1 MSDKPFPSN
10 PYVIGV
16 PLTSDVGFY
25 GRRDMFIFI
34 EDILDQGA

>member
-16 PLTSDVGFY
+16 LLTGDAGFY
-25 GRRDMFIFI
+25 GRRDMFVFL
-34 EDILDQGA
+34 EDILDQRA